1 MKAGPSPTARV
12 SEVMKGSRADS
23 ELVSRW
29 VGEGSSHIGVLAEP
43 VCRSLS
49 SCNLTYP
56 NSVNV
61 YSRLLLTYLG
71 SC

>member
-29 VGEGSSHIGVLAEP
+29 VGEGSAARNLCAEA
-43 VCRSLS
+43 SLPITS
-49 SCNLTYP
+49 PTP
-56 NSVNV
+56 
-61 YSRLLLTYLG
+61 
-71 SC
+71 